1 MKHDPTNTPCAY
13 VNKQT
18 VLTVIRHLDMIVKT
32 VNTVTP
38 VHSLGLSL
46 LCGLQ
51 DTLHTFPHISLY
63 DGLWT
68 STQAFIQP

>member
-1 MKHDPTNTPCAY
+1 MSNWFMKHDPTNTWCAY

-18 VLTVIRHLDMIVKT
+18 VLTVIRHLVMIVKT

-38 VHSLGLSL
+38 ANSLGLSL

-51 DTLHTFPHISLY
+51 DALHTCLHIS
-63 DGLWT
+63 
-68 STQAFIQP
+68 FI